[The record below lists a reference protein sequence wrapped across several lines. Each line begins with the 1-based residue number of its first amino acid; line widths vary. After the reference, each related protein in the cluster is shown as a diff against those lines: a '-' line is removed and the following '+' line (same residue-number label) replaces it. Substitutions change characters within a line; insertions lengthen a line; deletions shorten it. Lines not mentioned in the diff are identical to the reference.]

1 MRAQRRL
8 SVYTV
13 GPELGTRMLQSSWSE
28 AGNSNL
34 STHFYWPHRSPTQGA
49 FLTSFL
55 PFIIA
60 FNPFPPSLPTFS
72 PLRYKV
78 PGLHIRSRRHSGYCV
93 DMFTGASS
101 TLSQGSCGLCL
112 HVCACCWA
120 HGVLIV
126 AGEQGW
132 GQSTCAEHC
141 PYCTNIWIQLWTC
154 RGSWEYPAGLACVEG
169 IGAEIQ

>member
-1 MRAQRRL
+1 
-8 SVYTV
+8 
-13 GPELGTRMLQSSWSE
+13 MLQSSWSE
-28 AGNSNL
+28 AGSSNL

-55 PFIIA
+55 PFFIA

-78 PGLHIRSRRHSGYCV
+78 PGWHIRSRRHSGYCV

-112 HVCACCWA
+112 HVRACCWA

-132 GQSTCAEHC
+132 GQSACRTLS
-141 PYCTNIWIQLWTC
+141 LWYKYMDSTVDVSGVMGISS
-154 RGSWEYPAGLACVEG
+154 RACVCG
-169 IGAEIQ
+169 GGWCRNTVGTH